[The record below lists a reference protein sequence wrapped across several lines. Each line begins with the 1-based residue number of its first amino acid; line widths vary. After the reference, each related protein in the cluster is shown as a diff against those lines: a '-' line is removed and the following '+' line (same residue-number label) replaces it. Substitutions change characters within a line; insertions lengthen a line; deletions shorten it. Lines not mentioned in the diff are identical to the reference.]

1 MYIDV
6 VSPPRAKDTKEIRL
20 MKESPVM
27 DRCNSHKVLSFF
39 SCQTNPDADVAVVV
53 PVIGTDD
60 DDASRFL

>member
-6 VSPPRAKDTKEIRL
+6 ISPSRAKDTKLVCL
-20 MKESPVM
+20 MKESPAM
-27 DRCNSHKVLSFF
+27 HRCNSHKVLSFF